1 MLDLYYRGELDL
13 GDISG
18 TAKQH
23 DFSRSM
29 VNHLASFVQ
38 HKAKCVEAL
47 PEVAPL
53 VERMEQ
59 ALVDGRR
66 GLALTD
72 AYYVCLAVQNL
83 PKERWLEAL
92 QATFDRWE
100 HAATGSFK
108 TFFDEVKERLQ
119 AE

>member
-1 MLDLYYRGELDL
+1 
-13 GDISG
+13 
-18 TAKQH
+18 
-23 DFSRSM
+23 M

-59 ALVDGRR
+59 ALGDGRR

-83 PKERWLEAL
+83 PKEHWVEVL
-92 QATFDRWE
+92 QATFERWE
-100 HAATGSFK
+100 RATTGSFK
-108 TFFDEVKERLQ
+108 AFFDEVKERL
-119 AE
+119 